1 MKKILSILLV
11 LVLVCSF
18 SFAQETAEENIKNDF
33 IDDIEANEDI
43 AFAESL
49 ASFAPVNPKMMG
61 MGGAGLAINSSL
73 DALFTNPS
81 VLGRG
86 KVRIAIPSV
95 TISINHIYDLMK
107 PDKDGNSAIEMIEK
121 MSSGNDSDMAGMM
134 KLFSDMLGSGKGKI
148 ASFEAS
154 TGLIAN
160 VFGVAANVSDTIR
173 TFNGTIFDDLKV
185 STVAG
190 LGFGFGGDE
199 VKFTVG
205 GSFKYNVNIFTR
217 RMGLKEI
224 QGIMNPDS
232 NGDSGSE
239 GGYGSPNDP
248 QASSSESDILSN
260 IPLAVGYGMP
270 LDFAVSLKYYGLSA
284 TAVLTDVNL
293 FGLGEYKY
301 GILVPSDEMTS
312 TSAITFVKNLDKES
326 VFKFKPKMDLD
337 LGIGYEGKLSIIGFK
352 AAADFVDLISLVREL
367 DGGYSAKNVLLNHT
381 KAGAEISLFDMIK
394 VRGGINSGYL
404 TLGGSFNIGIITV
417 DTAYYWEE
425 LGSFAGH
432 NPLDCMTIRFNFG
445 WDN

>member
-18 SFAQETAEENIKNDF
+18 AFADETAEKKIKEDF
-33 IDDIEANEDI
+33 IADIKANEDI
-43 AFAESL
+43 AFAESF
-49 ASFAPVNPKMMG
+49 ASFTPVNPKMMG

-95 TISINHIYDLMK
+95 TFSINHIYDLMK
-107 PDKDGNSAIEMIEK
+107 EDENGNSAIENIEK
-121 MSSGNDSDMAGMM
+121 MSSGDMKNSDVNTMM
-134 KLFSDMLGSGKGKI
+134 NLISSLIGSGKGKI

-217 RMGLKEI
+217 RMGLGDF
-224 QGIMNPDS
+224 QAMMNSDS
-232 NGDSGSE
+232 NGNSGS
-239 GGYGSPNDP
+239 GSDP
-248 QASSSESDILSN
+248 ASSSDENTLSN

-270 LDFAVSLKYYGLSA
+270 LDFAVSVKYYGLSA

-293 FGLGEYKY
+293 FGLGDYKY

-312 TSAITFVKNLDKES
+312 TSATTFVKNLDKES

-352 AAADFVDLISLVREL
+352 AAVDFVDLISLVGEL
-367 DGGYSAKNVLLNHT
+367 DGRYSAKNVLLNHT

-432 NPLDCMTIRFNFG
+432 NGLDCMTIRFNLG

>member
-1 MKKILSILLV
+1 MKKIISILLV

-18 SFAQETAEENIKNDF
+18 AFADETAEEKIKKDF
-33 IDDIEANEDI
+33 IADIKANEDI
-43 AFAESL
+43 AFADSL
-49 ASFAPVNPKMMG
+49 ASFTPVNPKMMG

-95 TISINHIYDLMK
+95 TFSINHIYDLMK
-107 PDKDGNSAIEMIEK
+107 EDENGNSAIENIEK
-121 MSSGNDSDMAGMM
+121 MSSGDMKNSDVNTMM
-134 KLFSDMLGSGKGKI
+134 NLISSLIGSGKGKI

-217 RMGLKEI
+217 RMGLGDF
-224 QGIMNPDS
+224 QAMMNSDS
-232 NGDSGSE
+232 NGNSGS
-239 GGYGSPNDP
+239 GSDP
-248 QASSSESDILSN
+248 ASSSEENTLSN

-270 LDFAVSLKYYGLSA
+270 LDFAVSVKYYGLSA

-293 FGLGEYKY
+293 FGLGDYKY

-312 TSAITFVKNLDKES
+312 TSATTFVKNLDKES

-352 AAADFVDLISLVREL
+352 AAVDFVDLISLVREL

-432 NPLDCMTIRFNFG
+432 NGLDCMTIRFNLG

>member
-1 MKKILSILLV
+1 MKKIISILLV

-18 SFAQETAEENIKNDF
+18 AFADETAEEKIKKDF
-33 IDDIEANEDI
+33 IADIKANEDI
-43 AFAESL
+43 AFADSL
-49 ASFAPVNPKMMG
+49 ASFTPVNPKMMG

-95 TISINHIYDLMK
+95 TFSINHIYDLMK
-107 PDKDGNSAIEMIEK
+107 EDKNGNSAIENIEK
-121 MSSGNDSDMAGMM
+121 MSSGDMKNSDVNTMM
-134 KLFSDMLGSGKGKI
+134 NLISSLIGSGKGKI

-205 GSFKYNVNIFTR
+205 GSFKYNVNIITR
-217 RMGLKEI
+217 RMGLGDF
-224 QGIMNPDS
+224 QAMMNSDS
-232 NGDSGSE
+232 NGNSGS
-239 GGYGSPNDP
+239 GSDP
-248 QASSSESDILSN
+248 ASSSEENTLSN

-293 FGLGEYKY
+293 FGLGDYKY

-312 TSAITFVKNLDKES
+312 TSATTFVKNLDKES

-352 AAADFVDLISLVREL
+352 AAVDFVDLISLVREL

-432 NPLDCMTIRFNFG
+432 NGLDCMTIRFNLG

>member
-1 MKKILSILLV
+1 MKKIISILLV

-18 SFAQETAEENIKNDF
+18 AFAEDSTVEDFKSDIK
-33 IDDIEANEDI
+33 ANENI
-43 AFAESL
+43 AFADSL
-49 ASFAPVNPKMMG
+49 ASFNPVNPKMMG

-95 TISINHIYDLMK
+95 TFSINHIYDLMK
-107 PDKDGNSAIEMIEK
+107 EDENGNSAIENIEK
-121 MSSGNDSDMAGMM
+121 MSSGDMENSDVNTMM
-134 KLFSDMLGSGKGKI
+134 NLISSLIGSGKGKI

-173 TFNGTIFDDLKV
+173 TFNGEVFDDLKV

-217 RMGLKEI
+217 RMGLKDI
-224 QGIMNPDS
+224 QGIMNS
-232 NGDSGSE
+232 NSKDGSGSVSGPE
-239 GGYGSPNDP
+239 
-248 QASSSESDILSN
+248 ASSSEENTLSN

-284 TAVLTDVNL
+284 TAVITDVNL

-312 TSAITFVKNLDKES
+312 TSATTFVKNLDKEY
-326 VFKFKPKMDLD
+326 VFKFEPKMDID
-337 LGIGYEGKLSIIGFK
+337 LGVGYEGKLSIIGFK
-352 AAADFVDLISLVREL
+352 AAVDFVDLISLVREL

-432 NPLDCMTIRFNFG
+432 NGLDCMTIRFNLG